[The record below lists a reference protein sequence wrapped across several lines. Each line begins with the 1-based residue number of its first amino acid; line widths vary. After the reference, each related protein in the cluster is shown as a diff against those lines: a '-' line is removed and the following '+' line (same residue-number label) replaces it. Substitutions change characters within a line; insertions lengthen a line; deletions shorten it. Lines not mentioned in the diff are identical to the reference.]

1 MSGLWMASE
10 GGTMVPEGQV
20 MPQIQYTTEQIGR
33 RGQEIYERDI
43 RPKVMP
49 QHKGKFLVLDI
60 ETGQYEIDADDSQAE
75 ERLKARVPGAVMCGV
90 RIGYTSA
97 YTLGGRMVEESP

>member
-1 MSGLWMASE
+1 
-10 GGTMVPEGQV
+10 
-20 MPQIQYTTEQIGR
+20 MPQTQHTIEEIGR
-33 RGQEIYERDI
+33 LGQEIYERDI

-60 ETGQYEIDADDSQAE
+60 ETGEYEIDEDDAAAT
-75 ERLKARVPGAVMCGV
+75 ERLLARMPEAVMYGV

-97 YTLGGRMVEESP
+97 YTLGGRMIEEQP